1 MAFYTSLQ
9 LRPSSSSTTAT
20 LPFSK
25 SSSSSF
31 TCRASISFPKQLP
44 YAVRISLPKIPSI
57 TATTPHPHLNLSN
70 HRPTSPLVTDLP
82 TPTTSPPTTHQAIY
96 NAVLEAVADRIQM
109 HTNVAIQR
117 DNWNSLLLTSINMSI
132 LAATTMT
139 AVSADT
145 VPSAIGST
153 ILFSTSTALLLIMN
167 AIQPSQL
174 AEEQRNATRLFK
186 KLESQLLHTVVPTQA
201 HVEEAVEKVL
211 ALDRAYPLPLL
222 GGKMIPK
229 FPSQFEPSV
238 WWPKQQVTQNDAVS
252 TTKYKNNG
260 WTDELES
267 EMKQVLRVVRAQDKE
282 DYVKLGNMALKVNKV
297 LAVSGPALTGI
308 AAAASA
314 AGLVGVAVAAGAM
327 AAAVNTLEH
336 GGQIGMV
343 VEMYRSCA
351 GFFDHLEGSI
361 ESNLE
366 ESDLEKRE
374 NGDLFEM
381 KVGLA
386 LGRSPSQVRELA
398 SKCSYSEDEG
408 TPLDEF
414 ASKLF

>member
-1 MAFYTSLQ
+1 MNTMAFCTTSLHP
-9 LRPSSSSTTAT
+9 LRPSSIATTT
-20 LPFSK
+20 IPSFSI
-25 SSSSSF
+25 SSSSSSLS
-31 TCRASISFPKQLP
+31 CRASISFPAIQ
-44 YAVRISLPKIPSI
+44 ISLPKIP
-57 TATTPHPHLNLSN
+57 PHPHPNLLSHHN
-70 HRPTSPLVTDLP
+70 HDQSLATS
-82 TPTTSPPTTHQAIY
+82 AIY
-96 NAVLEAVADRIQM
+96 NAVLEAVADRIEM
-109 HTNVAIQR
+109 HKNVAIQR

-132 LAATTMT
+132 LAATAIT
-139 AVSADT
+139 AADT

-153 ILFSTSTALLLIMN
+153 ILFSASTALLLIMN

-186 KLESQLLHTVVPTQA
+186 KLESQLLHRVVPTQA

-238 WWPKQQVTQNDAVS
+238 WWPKQQVNQNDAVS
-252 TTKYKNNG
+252 STNCNNNG
-260 WTDELES
+260 WTEELES
-267 EMKQVLRVVRAQDKE
+267 EMKQVLRVVRSHDKE
-282 DYVKLGNMALKVNKV
+282 DYMKLGNMALKVNKV

-314 AGLVGVAVAAGAM
+314 AGLVAVAVAAGAM
-327 AAAVNTLEH
+327 AAAINTLEH

-351 GFFDHLEGSI
+351 GFFDHLKGSI
-361 ESNLE
+361 ESNLG

-374 NGDLFEM
+374 KGDLFEM
-381 KVGLA
+381 KLGLA
-386 LGRSPSQVRELA
+386 LGRSPSQLKELA
-398 SKCSYSEDEG
+398 TKCRYSEDEG
-408 TPLDEF
+408 TPLEEF

>member
-1 MAFYTSLQ
+1 
-9 LRPSSSSTTAT
+9 
-20 LPFSK
+20 
-25 SSSSSF
+25 
-31 TCRASISFPKQLP
+31 ASISFPAIQ
-44 YAVRISLPKIPSI
+44 ISLPKIP
-57 TATTPHPHLNLSN
+57 PHPHPNLLSHHN
-70 HRPTSPLVTDLP
+70 HDQPLATS
-82 TPTTSPPTTHQAIY
+82 AIY
-96 NAVLEAVADRIQM
+96 NAVLEAVADRIEM

-132 LAATTMT
+132 LAATAIT
-139 AVSADT
+139 AADT

-186 KLESQLLHTVVPTQA
+186 KLESQLLHRVVPTQA

-238 WWPKQQVTQNDAVS
+238 WWPKQQVNQNDAVS
-252 TTKYKNNG
+252 TTKTNNG
-260 WTDELES
+260 WTEELES
-267 EMKQVLRVVRAQDKE
+267 EMKQVLRVVKAQDKE
-282 DYVKLGNMALKVNKV
+282 DYMKLGNMALKVNKV

-361 ESNLE
+361 EANLE
-366 ESDLEKRE
+366 ESELEKRE
-374 NGDLFEM
+374 SGDLFEM

-398 SKCSYSEDEG
+398 SKCCYSEDEG